1 MPWKECSVTQ
11 ERLRFVA
18 RLLDGEGMSEVCRD
32 FGISRKTGYK
42 IFNRYRDQGLEA
54 LTDRSRRPVC
64 YANQLPDQ
72 VERLIVDLK
81 RDKPHWGARKIREL
95 LVRKLAGDV
104 RLPARSTVHAVLDR
118 HGLVNRARIR
128 RNRANGTPLSAG
140 ANPNDLWCADFKG
153 EFKLGNGRY
162 CYPLTVSDHAAR
174 YLLLCEAFE
183 STREAPVIAA
193 FQRLFRD
200 RGLPVAIRSDN
211 GLPFAS
217 PNGLYNLSRL
227 SVWWLRLGIAIER
240 IKPGHPQQ
248 NGRHERMHLTLK
260 KEATRPPGL
269 NSLQQQARFD
279 AFVREFNAERPHEAL
294 AMRCPAEFYTASPRP
309 YDGLPELQYPWHD
322 RDILVT
328 ACGRI
333 CMHRKKIN
341 ISTVLAG
348 QKLGIR
354 EVDDGIWLVSFM
366 HYDLGY
372 IDLEQRTL
380 QTIDNP
386 FGTRLSPMSQ
396 VRSVTHVSGPDKVIY
411 GGRGGIRTHEG
422 AEPPAGF
429 QDRCLKPL
437 GHPSA

>member
-1 MPWKECSVTQ
+1 MPWRECSVTE

-18 RLLDGEGMSEVCRD
+18 RLLEGEGMSEVCGE

-42 IFNRYRDQGLEA
+42 IFNRYKEEGLDA
-54 LTDRSRRPVC
+54 LCDRSRRPVR

-104 RLPARSTVHAVLDR
+104 RLPANSTVHAVLDR
-118 HGLVNRARIR
+118 HGLVKRARQR
-128 RNRANGTPLSAG
+128 RNRPNGTPLSAG
-140 ANPNDLWCADFKG
+140 AEPNALWCADFKG

-162 CYPLTVSDHAAR
+162 CYPLTVSDHASR
-174 YLLLCEAFE
+174 YLLLCEALE
-183 STREAPVIAA
+183 STREAPVIEA
-193 FQRLFRD
+193 FQQLFRD
-200 RGLPVAIRSDN
+200 RGLPGAIRSDN

-260 KEATRPPGL
+260 KEATRPPAM
-269 NSLQQQARFD
+269 NSLQQQAKFD

-294 AMRCPAEFYTASPRP
+294 AMRCPTELYTASPRP

-341 ISTVLAG
+341 ISIVLAG
-348 QKLGIR
+348 QKLGIK
-354 EVDDGIWLVSFM
+354 EVDEGIWLVSFM

-386 FGTRLSPMSQ
+386 FGTRLSPMS
-396 VRSVTHVSGPDKVIY
+396 
-411 GGRGGIRTHEG
+411 
-422 AEPPAGF
+422 
-429 QDRCLKPL
+429 
-437 GHPSA
+437 

>member
-1 MPWKECSVTQ
+1 MPWRACSAME

-18 RLLDGEGMSEVCRD
+18 RLLDGEGMSEVCRE

-42 IFNRYRDQGLEA
+42 IFNRYKGQGLDA
-54 LTDRSRRPVC
+54 LADRSRRPVR

-72 VERLIVDLK
+72 VEQLIVGLK
-81 RDKPHWGARKIREL
+81 RNKPHWGARKIREL

-104 RLPARSTVHAVLDR
+104 RIPAKSTVHAVLDR
-118 HGLVNRARIR
+118 HGLVKRARQR
-128 RNRANGTPLSAG
+128 KHRANGTPLSAG
-140 ANPNDLWCADFKG
+140 AAPNDLWCADFKG

-162 CYPLTVSDHAAR
+162 CYPLMVSDQASR
-174 YLLLCEAFE
+174 FLLWCEALE
-183 STREAPVIAA
+183 STREVPVIDA
-193 FQRLFRD
+193 FQRLFRE
-200 RGLPVAIRSDN
+200 RGLPLAIRSDN

-240 IKPGHPQQ
+240 IKPGKPQQ

-260 KEATRPPGL
+260 KEATRPPGM

-279 AFVREFNAERPHEAL
+279 AFLHEFNSERPHEAI
-294 AMRCPAEFYTASPRP
+294 AMKCPAELYAASPRP
-309 YDGLPELQYPWHD
+309 YDGLPELEYPFHD

-333 CMHRKKIN
+333 CMHKKKIN
-341 ISTVLAG
+341 VSAVLAG
-348 QKLGIR
+348 QKLGIK

-386 FGTRLSPMSQ
+386 FGTRLSPMS
-396 VRSVTHVSGPDKVIY
+396 
-411 GGRGGIRTHEG
+411 
-422 AEPPAGF
+422 
-429 QDRCLKPL
+429 
-437 GHPSA
+437 